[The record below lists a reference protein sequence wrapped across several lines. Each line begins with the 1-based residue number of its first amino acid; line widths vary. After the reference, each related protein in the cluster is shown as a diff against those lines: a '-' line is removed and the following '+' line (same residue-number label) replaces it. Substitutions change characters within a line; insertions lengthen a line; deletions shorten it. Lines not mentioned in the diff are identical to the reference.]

1 MGPSAQELLTVRKRI
16 MGILLHDARDAAGHS
31 IEETA
36 DMLGINPEEY
46 ARFEGG
52 DHTPTLPQL
61 EILAYFFNTPIK
73 HFWGT
78 QTLVETKKEHNIKE
92 RVPELVMLRQRV
104 IGARI
109 RQLRERAGLSLS
121 DVAERSGMS
130 ANQLEVVERGL
141 LSLPVTLLERVANA
155 VNSNI
160 DDLLDG
166 HGTVG
171 NWLQAQEQ
179 FDAFAELP
187 TDLREFIVRPI
198 NRSYLELAI
207 RLSQMKVNEL
217 RTIAESILE
226 ITY

>member
-16 MGILLHDARDAAGHS
+16 MGILLHDARETAGNS

-36 DMLGINPEEY
+36 DMLGISQEEY
-46 ARFEGG
+46 QRFETG

-61 EILAYFFNTPIK
+61 EVLAYFFNTPIK
-73 HFWGT
+73 HFWGS
-78 QTLVETKKEHNIKE
+78 QTLVESKQERNIKE
-92 RVPELVMLRQRV
+92 RVPELTMLRQRV
-104 IGARI
+104 IGARL
-109 RQLRERAGLSLS
+109 RQLRERSGLSLTE
-121 DVAERSGMS
+121 VAEKGGLS

-155 VNSNI
+155 VNANL
-160 DDLLDG
+160 DDLIDG

-207 RLSQMKVNEL
+207 RLSNMKVNEL

>member
-1 MGPSAQELLTVRKRI
+1 V
-16 MGILLHDARDAAGHS
+16 
-31 IEETA
+31 
-36 DMLGINPEEY
+36 
-46 ARFEGG
+46 
-52 DHTPTLPQL
+52 
-61 EILAYFFNTPIK
+61 
-73 HFWGT
+73 
-78 QTLVETKKEHNIKE
+78 
-92 RVPELVMLRQRV
+92 
-104 IGARI
+104 
-109 RQLRERAGLSLS
+109 GLSLS
-121 DVAERSGMS
+121 DVADRSGMS

-171 NWLQAQEQ
+171 NWIQAQEQ

-187 TDLREFIVRPI
+187 TDLREFVVRPI